1 MIIQRKPPR
10 HPRSGPS
17 CLLVLL
23 VAGAFALGMYVVS
36 NAEEV
41 RDVIVPTATPEPTRS
56 AAEYAT
62 SAALYERD
70 GEYENAVE
78 AYEKAIALD
87 ESNLNYYL
95 KLIDLLIMLGNP
107 SEALTRAKQAMV
119 MSPEEP
125 EVWVALSSAHLAN
138 GNRMI
143 ETGAIDA
150 ELEFQES
157 INAAVHATELNPN
170 AAEAFAYMARAQI
183 KLGPERYNEAIE
195 NAALGVE
202 LDPQNP
208 VTRHS
213 MALAYEV
220 RGLYDNSIEEY
231 LIALDN
237 DPNLHN
243 LRVELAYLYFFTERR
258 QQAILTLQDV
268 IERDP
273 TNANAYEGLAY
284 FYFILGQY
292 PRAEEHAFQAVQL
305 DGEMNR
311 AHARL
316 GAARFQQNK
325 YDTAIEELN
334 IAVSNYGEVT
344 TANAIFFNMLGL
356 AHYYQENC
364 QEAVP
369 YFQKVLNAAP
379 NEFAIAQAQEGMEL
393 CRQQQLGQ

>member
-23 VAGAFALGMYVVS
+23 VAGAFALGMFVVS

-70 GEYENAVE
+70 GEYENAVD
-78 AYEKAIALD
+78 AYEKAIAMD
-87 ESNLNYYL
+87 ETNLNYYL
-95 KLIDLLIMLGNP
+95 KLIDLLITIGDP
-107 SEALTRAKQAMV
+107 AEALTRAEQAMV
-119 MSPEEP
+119 MASEEP
-125 EVWVALSSAHLAN
+125 QVWVALASAHLAN
-138 GNRMI
+138 GNRME
-143 ETGAIDA
+143 ETGVGDSD
-150 ELEFQES
+150 LEFQEAV
-157 INAAVHATELNPN
+157 NAAVQATELNPN
-170 AAEAFAYMARAQI
+170 AAEAFAYMARALI
-183 KLGPERYNEAIE
+183 KLGPDRYNEAIE
-195 NAALGVE
+195 NAALAVE
-202 LDPQNP
+202 LDPQSP
-208 VTRHS
+208 VTRHA

-220 RGLYDNSIEEY
+220 RGLYDNAIEEY
-231 LIALDN
+231 LVALDN
-237 DPNLHN
+237 DPNLHD
-243 LRVELAYLYFFTERR
+243 LRVELAYLYFFTDRR

-273 TNANAYEGLAY
+273 NNADAYDGLAY

-292 PRAEEHAFQAVQL
+292 PRAEENAFQAVQL
-305 DGEMNR
+305 DENMNR
-311 AHARL
+311 AHAHL

-334 IAVSNYGEVT
+334 IAVSNYENVT
-344 TANAIFFNMLGL
+344 TSNATYFNMLGL

-364 QEAVP
+364 EQAVP
-369 YFQKVLNAAP
+369 YFQQVLNAAP
-379 NEFAIAQAQEGMEL
+379 DEFAISQAQEGMEL